1 MVKIYKMIMIEFHTF
16 KGQWANLMLHM
27 KVLDWMLDDFSKEW
41 KEGFLT
47 KPPGF
52 YYITVRD
59 SQSMHWMW
67 AINASNNA
75 FLEVREFSCFCH
87 HSIDVVLNDYTS
99 KGYVEPWRLITLK
112 PYHESNV
119 LCDVEYD
126 DNDWGVGVNKVK

>member
-1 MVKIYKMIMIEFHTF
+1 
-16 KGQWANLMLHM
+16 
-27 KVLDWMLDDFSKEW
+27 
-41 KEGFLT
+41 
-47 KPPGF
+47 
-52 YYITVRD
+52 
-59 SQSMHWMW
+59 
-67 AINASNNA
+67 
-75 FLEVREFSCFCH
+75 LEVREFSCFCH